1 MKLYRIQAKYKNIY
15 INEMLEAESDKA
27 ALEEF
32 SKKVTSGDVTENEG
46 SGLED
51 PDFLFLTYEE
61 VDRDATTKV
70 NIGETSAG
78 VQVGNASVSS
88 GQSNS

>member
-78 VQVGNASVSS
+78 VQVGNTSVSS